1 MFGLTERRARSM
13 KDSFN
18 IEHFYSQLGSLREQ
32 LQELAASAGKS
43 ARWQYGRARDVATE
57 AAEEA
62 EEAIRDNLA
71 ASLIVALGIGLVV
84 GYLIRRGSE

>member
-1 MFGLTERRARSM
+1 MFGLTERRSRSM

-18 IEHFYSQLGSLREQ
+18 IEDFYDHLGSLREL

-43 ARWQYGRARDVATE
+43 TRWQYGRARDVATE

-62 EEAIRDNLA
+62 EKSIRDNLA
-71 ASLIVALGIGLVV
+71 ASLIVAVGIGLVI